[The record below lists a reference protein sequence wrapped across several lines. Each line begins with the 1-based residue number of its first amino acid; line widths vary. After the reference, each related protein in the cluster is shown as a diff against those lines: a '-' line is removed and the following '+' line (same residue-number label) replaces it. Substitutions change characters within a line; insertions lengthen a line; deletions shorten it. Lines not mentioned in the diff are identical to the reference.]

1 MKHTLFSLSL
11 LIAFGAG
18 AQSSIEA
25 VGKASKIID
34 EVRAVHAPDK
44 RQVVFDIKAYN
55 DPDGGMIVGG
65 KTSEASARDALVA
78 QLNAS
83 GADYSDR
90 IAVLPDT
97 LWAQPRISVACLRTR
112 PGHASEMASQ
122 AIMGMPLRV
131 LEKEGDWY
139 RVQTPDGYIAWVT
152 GSSISLKSA
161 AEMKAWRSSRRYI
174 VSSPYQTR
182 AYRTADATGLRDAV
196 TDLVNGNI
204 VEAVEGKGSVS
215 NGRILIKLPEGR
227 TGYAPIADLT
237 PVDVWADQNFNPEK
251 ILDIAYS
258 MEGTPY
264 LWGGTSIKS
273 LDC

>member
-139 RVQTPDGYIAWVT
+139 RVQTP
-152 GSSISLKSA
+152 
-161 AEMKAWRSSRRYI
+161 
-174 VSSPYQTR
+174 VSYTHL
-182 AYRTADATGLRDAV
+182 T
-196 TDLVNGNI
+196 
-204 VEAVEGKGSVS
+204 
-215 NGRILIKLPEGR
+215 LP
-227 TGYAPIADLT
+227 TT
-237 PVDVWADQNFNPEK
+237 
-251 ILDIAYS
+251 
-258 MEGTPY
+258 
-264 LWGGTSIKS
+264 
-273 LDC
+273 